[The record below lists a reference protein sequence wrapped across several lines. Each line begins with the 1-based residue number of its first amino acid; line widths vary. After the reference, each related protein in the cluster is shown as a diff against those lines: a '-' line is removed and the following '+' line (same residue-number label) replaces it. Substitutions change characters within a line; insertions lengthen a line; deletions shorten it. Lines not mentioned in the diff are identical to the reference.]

1 MKGIIAL
8 VAGIWIGK
16 TFSKVLAENQAREKE
31 VAIRKRMERFMR
43 ENLPGQSLREMNL
56 DIEQILKGL
65 Q

>member
-8 VAGIWIGK
+8 VVGIWVGK
-16 TFSKVLAENQAREKE
+16 TFSRVLAENQARENE
-31 VAIRKRMERFMR
+31 VATRKRLERFIR

-65 Q
+65 